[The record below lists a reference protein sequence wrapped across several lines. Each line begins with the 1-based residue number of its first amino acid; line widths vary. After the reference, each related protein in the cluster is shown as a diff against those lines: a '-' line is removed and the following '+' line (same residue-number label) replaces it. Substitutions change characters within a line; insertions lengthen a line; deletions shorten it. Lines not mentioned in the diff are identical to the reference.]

1 MKFAN
6 ALACGKL
13 YDQCGGAQF
22 NGPNCCLDGTTC
34 VYQNQWYSQCQA
46 VPSTTCG
53 NIWDKCGGIGF
64 TGPTC
69 CVAGTECVYQ
79 DQYYSQCKPAS
90 NSPIPVPKTTNN
102 VPVTTNVPT
111 SAIPSTTIPQVT
123 TFMSA
128 SAPSPTATLLSKDQ
142 MNNFVKTNGATLS
155 LLGKPFYFG
164 ATNFYKL
171 FYSYESDLPYIF
183 SDAVA
188 IKSLVIRTWCF
199 CDGAECDS
207 TSYTNFRFHFT
218 DYDSTSK
225 QLTFN
230 DDVNSGIGRLDRV
243 LQYANQYGIK
253 IIFTLSGN
261 WGDFGGIDYYVEK
274 FSTNQQKSHSD
285 FYTNDAV
292 KQQFQRY
299 ISHILNRV
307 NTITGVAYKNDPTIM
322 AWELGNELRCVGSG
336 EFPRDANCNAATI
349 TKWADEMSFYIKT
362 IDTNHL
368 VAIGDEGFFQYNNFN
383 PNSNGYAGS
392 PYGNLWSGDN
402 DFIAN
407 AKLPNIDILTFH
419 TYFNQWNTKGDP
431 EFIQNSLQWIKD
443 HAAVAQSVGKPIYVG
458 EYGIDVADQ
467 RRKDFPIIQKQIEDS
482 DISGS
487 LMWLLLSHN
496 GTLPCKEIPD
506 ENGLNFGLCVSD
518 PDTASILVPHATR
531 MFNKGAANT
540 SASFVTRNGMQLM
553 YSGKPFYF
561 GGTNVYNLFYSS
573 TSDVDSIFANLVT
586 LDVTVVRTWL
596 FADGKNNGASFNGQQ
611 VWFLDFD
618 SKGNIVFNNDNNTG
632 LGRLDYV
639 VQSAQK
645 HGIKLIFT
653 LSNNWNAFGGG
664 DVYINALPNAS
675 SRLHSM
681 FFTDPTIKGQYKQYV
696 SHVLNRV
703 NSLTN
708 VAYKNE
714 PTILAFELMN
724 EARCT
729 GGNEQTNPTDP
740 NCGKNGVITK
750 WVDEMS
756 TFFKTIDSNH
766 LVAAGDEGFFN
777 NYNKYTQ
784 TYSLA
789 YSNIYDGSAGGDFEA
804 TANLQNVDILGLHSY
819 FNQWMDGSKFS
830 QDVFLKYTQSW
841 IADHQAVAK
850 AVNKPIY
857 LGEYGIGNTQIRL
870 NTYPSFQ
877 QSLDSLNYAGST
889 TWNMNAGSCQPANE
903 NDDSYCYNADG
914 IQTFMKN
921 YDTKMKN
928 KQ

>member
-1 MKFAN
+1 MKFVR

-22 NGPNCCLDGTTC
+22 SGSTCCVEGTKC
-34 VYQNQWYSQCQA
+34 VYQNQWYSQCQS

-53 NIWDKCGGIGF
+53 NLWDKCGGIGF
-64 TGPTC
+64 NGPAC
-69 CVAGTECVYQ
+69 CVAGAQCVYQ
-79 DQYYSQCKPAS
+79 DQYYSQCKPSS
-90 NSPIPVPKTTNN
+90 NTVAPVPPTATIP
-102 VPVTTNVPT
+102 PVTTTPPQPSPT
-111 SAIPSTTIPQVT
+111 SVPQVT
-123 TFMSA
+123 TM
-128 SAPSPTATLLSKDQ
+128 SPTATLLSNDQ
-142 MNNFVKTNGATLS
+142 MNGFVKTNGASLS

-188 IKSLVIRTWCF
+188 IKSSVVRTWCF
-199 CDGAECDS
+199 CDGVNCDS
-207 TSYTNFRFHFT
+207 TSYTNFSFHFT
-218 DYDSTSK
+218 DYDSVNK
-225 QLTFN
+225 RLTFN

-243 LQYANQYGIK
+243 LQYAKQY
-253 IIFTLSGN
+253 GN
-261 WGDFGGIDYYVEK
+261 WGDFGGVDYYVEK
-274 FSTNQQKSHSD
+274 FSTNQQKTHSD
-285 FYTNDAV
+285 FYTNAAV
-292 KQQFQRY
+292 IAQFKSY

-307 NTITGVAYKNDPTIM
+307 NTLTGIAYKDDPTIM

-336 EFPRDANCNAATI
+336 QFPRDSNCNAATI
-349 TKWADEMSFYIKT
+349 TKWVDDISTFIKT

-383 PNSNGYAGS
+383 PNANGYAGS
-392 PYGNLWSGDN
+392 PYSNLWNGDN
-402 DFIAN
+402 DFVGN
-407 AKLPNIDILTFH
+407 ARLKNIDILTFH

-431 EFIQNSLQWIKD
+431 AFIQNTLQWIKD

-467 RRKDFPIIQKQIEDS
+467 RRTDFPILQKQIEDS
-482 DISGS
+482 NISGS

-496 GTLPCKEIPD
+496 GTLPCREIPD

-518 PDTASILVPHATR
+518 PDTANILVPHGTR
-531 MFNKGAANT
+531 MFNKGAMDTNAN
-540 SASFVTRNGMQLM
+540 FVTRNGMQLM
-553 YSGKPFYF
+553 YNGKPFYF
-561 GGTNVYNLFYSS
+561 GGTNVYNLFISS
-573 TSDVDSIFANLVT
+573 NSDIDTIFANLAA
-586 LDVTVVRTWL
+586 LDARVVRTWL
-596 FADGKNNGASFNGQQ
+596 FADGKNNGAYFNGQQ

-618 SKGNIVFNNDNNTG
+618 SQGNIYFNDDTNTG
-632 LGRLDYV
+632 LGRLDYAI
-639 VQSAQK
+639 QSAQK

-653 LSNNWNAFGGG
+653 LANNWNAFGGI

-681 FFTDPTIKGQYKQYV
+681 FFTNPQIKAQFKQYI

-703 NSLTN
+703 NTLTN
-708 VAYKNE
+708 IAYKND
-714 PTILAFELMN
+714 PTIMAFELLN

-729 GGNEQTNPTDP
+729 GGNENTNPTDP
-740 NCGKNGVITK
+740 NCGKNAVITK

-756 TFFKTIDSNH
+756 TYIKTVDGNH
-766 LVAAGDEGFFN
+766 LIAAGDEGFFN
-777 NYNKYTQ
+777 SYSKYSQ
-784 TYSLA
+784 TYPLA

-804 TANLQNVDILGLHSY
+804 TARLENVDILGLHSY
-819 FNQWMDGSKFS
+819 FNQWMDSSHFN
-830 QDVFLKYTQSW
+830 QDVYLHYTQSW

-857 LGEYGIGNTQIRL
+857 LGEYGIGNTAIRL
-870 NTYPSFQ
+870 NTYPIIQ
-877 QSLDSLNYAGST
+877 NSLDSLNYAGSA
-889 TWNMNAGSCQPANE
+889 TWNMNAGNCQPQNE